1 MTETFESYRLLL
13 FAIAYRML
21 GSAMEAED
29 IVQETYLR
37 YQATPPDEIRSLK
50 AFLSTVTTRLCIDYL
65 KSAKAQREAY
75 FGTWLPEPIRTAQR
89 TEDNADENTL
99 DMFNESLSMA
109 FLVLLEKLNPLER
122 AVFLLREVFE
132 YDFAEIGSMVG
143 KPETACRK
151 ALQRAR
157 QAIHAEKAR
166 FHSTPEEHRTIFS
179 KFIQAYT
186 VGDLTGLVAVL
197 AEDVTIWS
205 DGGGKA
211 SAATH
216 PIVGRER
223 VIAFIMGLMRR
234 APSNITIEFP
244 EINGRMGM
252 VVRRDG
258 VVVVTLLADVEAGQ
272 ITALRFIRNPDKL
285 QHV

>member
-1 MTETFESYRLLL
+1 MAETFESYRPLM

-29 IVQETYLR
+29 IVQEAYLR
-37 YQATPPDEIRSLK
+37 YQDTPPDEIRSLK
-50 AFLSTVTTRLCIDYL
+50 AFLTTVTTRLCLDQL

-75 FGTWLPEPIRTAQR
+75 FGTWLPEPIRTTQQA
-89 TEDNADENTL
+89 EESEGTL
-99 DMFNESLSMA
+99 GTLNESLSMA

-132 YDFAEIGSMVG
+132 YHFAEIGTMVG
-143 KPETACRK
+143 KPETTCRK

-186 VGDLTGLVAVL
+186 VGDLNGLVAVL
-197 AEDVTIWS
+197 AEDVTVWS

-252 VVRRDG
+252 IVRLDG
-258 VVVVTLLADVEAGQ
+258 TVVVTMLADVEAGQ
-272 ITALRFIRNPDKL
+272 ITAIRFVRNPDKL